1 MTQQEIA
8 TLEKKVGVQARSPL
22 FAMLAEQ
29 YLSAGKSQEALKLC
43 DSGLANFPFFT
54 TGHLIKG
61 KSLVALKMLAEAR
74 REFEFVLDFLPGNSA
89 VTALLA
95 SIPRSS
101 NESLTAETPAPRPSA
116 TPRMNVSPAPVEQH
130 IIETPPLLSP
140 QPDAELDNFGMPAAP
155 SAPPESDFGYG
166 ISAPTAES
174 NTQFGL
180 PESAPVQANPFD
192 SMSQF
197 TEIPAAAP
205 SPALPAEDPF
215 GFAGANSF
223 EPPQSA
229 PSFDIPS
236 DSLGI
241 SQPPQAGPASLP
253 LSQEESSSFEIYAA
267 RKKTELT
274 GVNTLSFEDFK
285 KSAPQAFPSAA
296 FETPAADFSQD
307 NISDFAEKLQNVPRI
322 TPVINFAEKDTPAL
336 SPEDSTSSMG
346 FVTPTLAE
354 IYAKQGWYD
363 DAIKAY
369 KTLAQSKPAEREK
382 YEKRVAEIEEIKK
395 KSAMNNKPS

>member
-101 NESLTAETPAPRPSA
+101 NETIAVEAPASRPSA
-116 TPRMNVSPAPVEQH
+116 PPRTAVSPAPLEPQIAEVSPL
-130 IIETPPLLSP
+130 PPP
-140 QPDAELDNFGMPAAP
+140 EPPAELDNFGIIPAP
-155 SAPPESDFGYG
+155 SAPAESDFGYG
-166 ISAPTAES
+166 ISPAPAEPQQ
-174 NTQFGL
+174 QFGF
-180 PESAPVQANPFD
+180 PESAPAQANSFD
-192 SMSQF
+192 AMSQF
-197 TEIPAAAP
+197 TELPAAP
-205 SPALPAEDPF
+205 SSPALPAEDPF
-215 GFAGANSF
+215 GFSATHSY

-236 DSLGI
+236 DTFGI
-241 SQPPQAGPASLP
+241 SQPPPGPASLP
-253 LSQEESSSFEIYAA
+253 LSPEESSSFEIYAA

-296 FETPAADFSQD
+296 FQTPAADFSQE